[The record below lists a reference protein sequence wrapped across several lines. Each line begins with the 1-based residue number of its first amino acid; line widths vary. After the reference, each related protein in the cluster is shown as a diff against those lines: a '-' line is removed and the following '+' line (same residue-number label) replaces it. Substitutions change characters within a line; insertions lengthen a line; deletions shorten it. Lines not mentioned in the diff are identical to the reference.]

1 MIHHFQDLT
10 LHGTSVTPPHRSAS
24 VKLLLPTVGNFKSI
38 SLPLLL
44 LQHFYPEKGGIR
56 FLQSVGTYLMN
67 YMASHTRRPHS
78 SQSLPWE
85 SQLPYRSITLGW
97 SPTAQCLSNLAKISP
112 VVLDLKCVTTD
123 TFDLPSKCLTKT
135 LCKIHKRRQVSL
147 VLQYKIPSN
156 PCLHCWVK

>member
-38 SLPLLL
+38 CLPLLL
-44 LQHFYPEKGGIR
+44 LQLFYPEKGETR

-67 YMASHTRRPHS
+67 YMASHPRRPQL

-85 SQLPYRSITLGW
+85 SQLPYKSITLGW
-97 SPTAQCLSNLAKISP
+97 PPTTRLSNLVKICP

-123 TFDLPSKCLTKT
+123 TFDLPSKCLTTDTVQSTEKKASK
-135 LCKIHKRRQVSL
+135 LCIRVQDT
-147 VLQYKIPSN
+147 
-156 PCLHCWVK
+156 